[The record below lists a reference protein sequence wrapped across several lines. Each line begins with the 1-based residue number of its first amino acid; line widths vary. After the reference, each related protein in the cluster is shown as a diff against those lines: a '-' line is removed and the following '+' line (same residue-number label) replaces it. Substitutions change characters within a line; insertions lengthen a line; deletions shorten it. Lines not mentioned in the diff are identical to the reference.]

1 MFDPSWDKASVKPV
15 APKFPSRWRKKG
27 EGVRAA
33 FAVIKAAQRPLS
45 ATEIA
50 REAFVVAGMV
60 PPCNNEL
67 RLVGADLI
75 YSLRNH
81 LGARL
86 VGVGERPVRWAIRG

>member
-1 MFDPSWDKASVKPV
+1 MGLFDPSWDKASVKPV

-33 FAVIKAAQRPLS
+33 FTVIKAAQRPLS

-60 PPCNNEL
+60 VPCNDEIG
-67 RLVGADLI
+67 RAHV
-75 YSLRNH
+75 
-81 LGARL
+81 
-86 VGVGERPVRWAIRG
+86 